1 MKFYSLKRKNA
12 FSLAIFFIC
21 LSLTVLFAGCGKN
34 TEEKPQPSA
43 DEKRICSF
51 VISNYDSEFP
61 PNSISLTVR
70 YGINSA
76 DFTNNKAVFM
86 IYGNGDEHPT
96 ILQSI
101 ENLENDDYSFTV
113 SDGDYTYKQQTVLSF
128 GNAVFDNTDGG
139 FFLALCLFDKTD
151 NLCENP
157 IAGYRYAVKYTIENE
172 KISFKI
178 KGESVIRQH

>member
-1 MKFYSLKRKNA
+1 MKFYSLKRKNV
-12 FSLAIFFIC
+12 FSFAIFFIC
-21 LSLTVLFAGCGKN
+21 LSLTVFFAGCGKN

-51 VISNYDSEFP
+51 FISNYDSEFP
-61 PNSISLTVR
+61 LNSISLTVR

-86 IYGNGDEHPT
+86 LYGNGDEHPT

-113 SDGDYTYKQQTVLSF
+113 SDGDYIYKKQTVLSF
-128 GNAVFDNTDGG
+128 GNAVFNNMDGG

-178 KGESVIRQH
+178 KGESVIRHH